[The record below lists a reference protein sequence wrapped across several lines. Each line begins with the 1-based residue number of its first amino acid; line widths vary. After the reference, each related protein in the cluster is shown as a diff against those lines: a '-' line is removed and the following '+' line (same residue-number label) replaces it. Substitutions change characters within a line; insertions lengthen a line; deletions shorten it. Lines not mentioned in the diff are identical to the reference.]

1 MSTPTRGGRERG
13 FALLAVLLVLAFI
26 AVIGAEFAYS
36 MRLEATAARV
46 YKETLIA
53 THLAEAGL
61 EQAIRELVGDFAHV
75 GLGKEKGSTDGKDDD
90 ATNADCPLAFYTSAR
105 LPIKRL
111 PHHNVP
117 LGPGH
122 FSYCIS
128 DEAARLNLNT
138 SPPERVSRLL
148 EALGIERQ
156 ERDALVDSIQDWRDA
171 NEDHRA
177 NGAESEDTYLKRPIP
192 YRSKN
197 ANFDSIAELQQ
208 VKGVTRKLLEG
219 EDGRPGLASLVTV
232 KGQGQININTV
243 GREVARALGL
253 SDAEFTEIEQF
264 RRVAPYS
271 SGTARFGGR
280 GFTFTSRVFR
290 IEAQGLIDGQV
301 RAKLTAIVEKRP
313 DAGGE
318 GVVVLEWSGVH

>member
-1 MSTPTRGGRERG
+1 MSPPTRGERG
-13 FALLAVLLVLAFI
+13 FALLAVLLVLAFV

-90 ATNADCPLAFYTSAR
+90 KANGDCPLAFYTSAR

-128 DEAARLNLNT
+128 DESARLNLNT
-138 SPPERVSRLL
+138 SPPERIARLL
-148 EALGIERQ
+148 EALGMERQ

-177 NGAESEDTYLKRPIP
+177 NGAESEDTYLKKPIP
-192 YRSKN
+192 
-197 ANFDSIAELQQ
+197 
-208 VKGVTRKLLEG
+208 
-219 EDGRPGLASLVTV
+219 
-232 KGQGQININTV
+232 
-243 GREVARALGL
+243 
-253 SDAEFTEIEQF
+253 
-264 RRVAPYS
+264 
-271 SGTARFGGR
+271 
-280 GFTFTSRVFR
+280 
-290 IEAQGLIDGQV
+290 
-301 RAKLTAIVEKRP
+301 
-313 DAGGE
+313 
-318 GVVVLEWSGVH
+318 